1 MNKKRAGAGSIEQ
14 VDDLFP
20 EDQKMHDPGGKVRL
34 ALSADVKSSA
44 DFGGDNKEYRYTLKR
59 VWDASLGSVLFVM
72 MNPSTADPYVD
83 DPTVAKCQRYARAWG
98 YGTMLVGNTF
108 AYRAT
113 NQKDLLQ
120 VADPVGPKNDKYLLH
135 MAAEAGMIVLAY
147 GKPHKNLCQ
156 RGRDVAALLRRA
168 GHKLHV
174 LKLCNDGT
182 PSHPLYLRGTLKPYL
197 FGEAANILPTEALR
211 VE

>member
-1 MNKKRAGAGSIEQ
+1 MTQSTKHTTRGTTGSLREINEK
-14 VDDLFP
+14 
-20 EDQKMHDPGGKVRL
+20 ETHDPGGKVRL
-34 ALSADVKSSA
+34 ALSADVKSWA

-59 VWDASLGSVLFVM
+59 VWDASLGSVLFIM

-98 YGTMLVGNTF
+98 YGTLFVGNTF

-113 NQKDLLQ
+113 NQKHLLQ
-120 VADPVGPKNDKYLLH
+120 VADPVGSENDTWLLN
-135 MAAEAGMIVLAY
+135 MAAQAGMIVLAY
-147 GKPHKNLCQ
+147 GKPHKHLCQ

-168 GHKLHV
+168 GHELHA

-182 PSHPLYLRGTLKPYL
+182 PSHPLYLKGTLRPSL
-197 FGEAANILPTEALR
+197 FKETCA
-211 VE
+211 

>member
-1 MNKKRAGAGSIEQ
+1 MMTRNSGLCEGSSE
-14 VDDLFP
+14 
-20 EDQKMHDPGGKVRL
+20 KAMHDPGGKVRL
-34 ALSADVKSSA
+34 TLTHDVVSWA
-44 DFGGDNKEYRYTLKR
+44 EFGGENNEYRYALRR

-72 MNPSTADPYVD
+72 MNPSTADPFVD

-98 YGTMLVGNTF
+98 YGTLWVGNTF

-113 NQKDLLQ
+113 NQKHLMQ
-120 VADPVGPKNDKYLLH
+120 VADPVGPQNDEWLLK
-135 MAAEAGMIVLAY
+135 MAAQAGIIVLAY

-156 RGRDVAALLRRA
+156 RGRDVAALLRHA

-182 PSHPLYLRGTLKPYL
+182 PSHPLYLKGTLRPIL
-197 FGEAANILPTEALR
+197 LSEADDKKLTAA
-211 VE
+211 